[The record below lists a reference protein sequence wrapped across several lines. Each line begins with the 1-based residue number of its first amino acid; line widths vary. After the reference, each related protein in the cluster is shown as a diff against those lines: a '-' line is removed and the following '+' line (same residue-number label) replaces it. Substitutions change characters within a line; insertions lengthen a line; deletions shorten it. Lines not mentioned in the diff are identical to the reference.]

1 MKKSLRKLIPAF
13 VMMVV
18 TMALLGTSTF
28 AWFSM
33 NNKVTVTGMEVS
45 TKIGNNL
52 QIAGDEL
59 SSTAKKADNLFV
71 NGLDQPVT
79 GLLEPVSTVNGTAF
93 FYTSTANVASDGDTI
108 ANTFVAYAA
117 GDDFDGNYGLNNTNS
132 SADALGYVDYV
143 FQLKASNTGD
153 ASADVKMT
161 KVNLLYNGEAA
172 AANEIKAYRVAIFVE
187 DITAGTATAGVGTL
201 KTILRQSGAQYWGAA
216 KDNAD
221 QAVSAVDTIS
231 AVDTKID
238 DAATLDTVA
247 ASTTK
252 YYKVVVRMWLEGE
265 DKTCNND
272 TYLELNG
279 KWTLDLAIE
288 LGGGN
293 EAATNITTAAAAVAT
308 ASTAT
313 STVTL
318 SDTTTGN
325 IANGEKAVSFQWKN
339 AADGANATGTSNQY
353 TYTATATGDYYCLV
367 TTARGNVYRTN
378 AVTLTVA

>member
-45 TKIGNNL
+45 TKIGSNL
-52 QIAGDEL
+52 QIAGDTL
-59 SSTAKKADNLFV
+59 TSTAKQADNLFV
-71 NGLDQPVT
+71 NGLNQPVT
-79 GLLEPVSTVNGTAF
+79 GLLEPVSTVNGTSF
-93 FYTSTANVASDGDTI
+93 FYTSTANVANDGDTI
-108 ANTFVAYAA
+108 NNTFIAYAA
-117 GDDFDGNYGLNNTNS
+117 GDDFDGNYGLDNTNTDP
-132 SADALGYVDYV
+132 DALGYVDYV

-153 ASADVKMT
+153 ANADVKMT

-172 AANEIKAYRVAIFVE
+172 AANEIKAFRVAIFVE
-187 DITAGTATAGVGTL
+187 DITSLNPAGTVGTL

-216 KDNAD
+216 KNNAD
-221 QAVSAVDTIS
+221 EAVSAVDTIS
-231 AVDTKID
+231 AVDAKID

-265 DKTCNND
+265 DTTCNND
-272 TYLELNG
+272 TYLELTG

-288 LGGGN
+288 LGSAS
-293 EAATNITTAAAAVAT
+293 AATNITTAAAAVAT
-308 ASTAT
+308 ESGAT
-313 STVTL
+313 GTVTL
-318 SDTTTGN
+318 TGTNTDTLT
-325 IANGEKAVSFQWKN
+325 NGEKAVSFQWKS
-339 AADGANATGTSNQY
+339 AADGTNATGTSNAS
-353 TYTATATGDYYCLV
+353 TYTATANGDYYCLV